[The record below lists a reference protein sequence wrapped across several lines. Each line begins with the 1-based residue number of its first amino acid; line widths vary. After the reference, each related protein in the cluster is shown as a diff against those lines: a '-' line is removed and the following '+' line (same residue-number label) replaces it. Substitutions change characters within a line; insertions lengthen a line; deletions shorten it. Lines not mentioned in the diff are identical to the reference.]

1 MAGLQVE
8 QFLLSRTAAAEGVD
22 DLPQLLFRQRP
33 LLQRLD
39 TALKLLYRRLRHIRL
54 LNSTPVMGMHAAL
67 PMTGL

>member
-1 MAGLQVE
+1 
-8 QFLLSRTAAAEGVD
+8 
-22 DLPQLLFRQRP
+22 
-33 LLQRLD
+33 LQRLD